1 VDSIVEQ
8 WAKERPDL
16 DASGKH
22 VTGRVVRLASLFQ
35 RAFAERFREAGLGE
49 GAYGVLAALRRSGPP
64 YELTPTA
71 LAQHRM
77 MTSGGMT
84 PVIDGL
90 ERQGLVE
97 RVPNPADRRGSLV
110 RLTRSGRAAVDRA
123 MAMHAE
129 AEQEL
134 VAGLGPRER
143 EQLARL
149 LRKLLLSVDDA

>member
-1 VDSIVEQ
+1 
-8 WAKERPDL
+8 
-16 DASGKH
+16 
-22 VTGRVVRLASLFQ
+22 
-35 RAFAERFREAGLGE
+35 
-49 GAYGVLAALRRSGPP
+49 
-64 YELTPTA
+64 
-71 LAQHRM
+71 M

-110 RLTRSGRAAVDRA
+110 RLTSSGRKVVDRA

-134 VAGLGPRER
+134 VAGLGERER
-143 EQLARL
+143 DQLERL

>member
-8 WAKERPDL
+8 WAAERPDL
-16 DASGKH
+16 DASAKH
-22 VTGRVVRLASLFQ
+22 VTGRIVRLASLFQ
-35 RAFAERFREAGLGE
+35 RTYAERFREAGLGE
-49 GAYGVLAALRRSGPP
+49 GAYGVLAALRRSGAPH
-64 YELTPTA
+64 ELTPTA
-71 LAQHRM
+71 LAQQRM

-90 ERQGLVE
+90 ERHGLVE

-110 RLTRSGRAAVDRA
+110 RLTSSGREVVDRA
-123 MAMHAE
+123 MALHAE

-134 VAGLGPRER
+134 VAGLGERER
-143 EQLARL
+143 DQLARL